1 MVSVTVKSKLR
12 HIADKG
18 GLRMSSGGEPEFG
31 SGAYYG
37 DSGGGRNPNAPGG
50 FPGTRFGL
58 PGMGGFPGFGN
69 MGRQMGPGGPFG
81 AYPSCGCSGCIIM
94 LAGILLVFGGC
105 LRMLGQ

>member
-1 MVSVTVKSKLR
+1 
-12 HIADKG
+12 
-18 GLRMSSGGEPEFG
+18 MSSGGEPEFG

-50 FPGTRFGL
+50 FPGRGFGL